1 MARKRHRVVCLCRRC
16 RGRTK
21 SGCGVFFSYAI
32 DVFDRADGFR
42 VRTLSP
48 VRMRRALA
56 LVLLVAAIG
65 CRDSLLGPV
74 QTVDGQWT
82 ALQNGYSLSFN
93 LTQSGTEV
101 TGTTLIAGVSGATD
115 GTVSG
120 TFVYPTLHLELT
132 LNGITGDVVY
142 DGTMSPS
149 EAKIFGKLNGSG
161 LTNVEIDVR
170 KKK

>member
-1 MARKRHRVVCLCRRC
+1 
-16 RGRTK
+16 
-21 SGCGVFFSYAI
+21 
-32 DVFDRADGFR
+32 
-42 VRTLSP
+42 
-48 VRMRRALA
+48 MRRALA
-56 LVLLVAAIG
+56 LVLLVAAVG